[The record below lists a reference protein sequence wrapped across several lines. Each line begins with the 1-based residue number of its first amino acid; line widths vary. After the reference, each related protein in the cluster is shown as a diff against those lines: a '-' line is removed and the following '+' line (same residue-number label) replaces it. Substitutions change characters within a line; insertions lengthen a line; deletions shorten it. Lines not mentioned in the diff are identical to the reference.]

1 MEELWK
7 LDAFKISKLFKKKE
21 VSAVEICQ
29 QTINHIQNT
38 NPKINAI
45 VVDTFEEAR
54 KTAQLLDE
62 KLAKNENLGDL
73 A

>member
-7 LDAFKISKLFKKKE
+7 LDAFEISKLFKKKD

-45 VVDTFEEAR
+45 VIDYGKQEFY
-54 KTAQLLDE
+54 DF
-62 KLAKNENLGDL
+62 NEILN
-73 A
+73 